1 MDFEI
6 SLSFW
11 DQNVLKK
18 GYYSLCRIRKL
29 YINICTLILKVKH
42 SVAEHI
48 PINPQDIYSKLKCA
62 TIIKNYLFVS
72 ITDRFTRVY
81 AH

>member
-6 SLSFW
+6 NLSFW
-11 DQNVLKK
+11 DQNELKK

-29 YINICTLILKVKH
+29 YINNCTFILKVKH
-42 SVAEHI
+42 SVAKHS

-62 TIIKNYLFVS
+62 TIIKNYLFMS